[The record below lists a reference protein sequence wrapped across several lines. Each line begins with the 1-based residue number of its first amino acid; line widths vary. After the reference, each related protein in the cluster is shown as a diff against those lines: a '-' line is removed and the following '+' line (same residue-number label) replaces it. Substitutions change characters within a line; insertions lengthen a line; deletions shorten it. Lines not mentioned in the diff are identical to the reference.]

1 MGNNMKRLL
10 TREVRSIYHYKD
22 GVRVDGA
29 PKSVS
34 GDLTNIRGDLTYVR
48 GDLTGIRGNLTGI
61 RGNLTGIHGD
71 LTGVHGDL
79 TDITGNLDGCEITA
93 KMREHG
99 IDIKDL
105 ILETVT
111 IKK

>member
-1 MGNNMKRLL
+1 MKRLL

-34 GDLTNIRGDLTYVR
+34 GDLTGIRGNLTYVSGNLTDIRGDLTGVRGDLTGVQGDLTYVR
-48 GDLTGIRGNLTGI
+48 
-61 RGNLTGIHGD
+61 
-71 LTGVHGDL
+71 
-79 TDITGNLDGCEITA
+79 GNLDGCEITA
-93 KMREHG
+93 KEREHG
-99 IDIKDL
+99 IDVKDL
-105 ILETVT
+105 ILEAVT